1 MERAAKQG
9 DKDERGRVMTEKDII
24 QAYEKFPWTNGTRY
38 EIIALCLQQVR
49 RHNEELEEIVRR
61 KYVENSNLNDIIL
74 SIREAKP

>member
-49 RHNEELEEIVRR
+49 RHNEELEKKFDEHHGLVSASW
-61 KYVENSNLNDIIL
+61 VCMT
-74 SIREAKP
+74 IREAKS